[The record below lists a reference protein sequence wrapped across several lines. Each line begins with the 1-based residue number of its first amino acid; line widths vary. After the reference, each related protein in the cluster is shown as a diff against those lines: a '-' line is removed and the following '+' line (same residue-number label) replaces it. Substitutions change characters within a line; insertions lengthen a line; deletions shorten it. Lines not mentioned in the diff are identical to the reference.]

1 MSNVLTEKFIRLKT
15 AVGGNREVTAYEDTF
30 GMTKEEQAHIT
41 RPNQWNTR
49 ILSELEFAL
58 NLREDGAFDE
68 AIGRAL
74 DLLLKAMEEEGVLS
88 NAVCQKAE
96 GLLEPLQQEAKNY
109 QLILAA
115 HAHIDMNWM
124 WSYPETV
131 AATLATFR
139 TMLTLMEEYPDFHFS
154 QSQAAV
160 YEIVEKYDPDM
171 MEEIKQRI
179 REGRWECTASAWVEA
194 DHNMPNTESML
205 RHIAYTRKYLSEKW
219 GLQDFEIDF
228 SPDTFGHNAFLAEVD
243 HFSGVKYFYHCR
255 GLKEDEIL
263 YRYRAPSGHELLTYR
278 EPFWYNAA
286 VTPRM
291 GVAAPL
297 ISRRCAG
304 LKTGLAIYGVGDH
317 GGGPTRR
324 DIEFAQEMMQWPVF
338 PALRFGTVREFF
350 HAAESVREKLPVIDH
365 EVNYFAPGCYTTQ
378 SRIKQGNRRMEAQ
391 LCDTEVLGTA
401 AQKWTGFRPDQDGLR
416 EAWQKVLFTHFHDIL
431 TGSCVQDTR
440 EHAMGLYQ
448 QSAAMAQSQM
458 SRAMQVIC
466 KNIDTSALGGSE
478 NDPHSQSEGAGGGFH
493 VENFGGFPCPERG
506 NGLTR
511 VFQLFNPTAL
521 PRKEVVELTSW
532 DWVGDLKRAYVTD
545 AAGRKLPFQ
554 LVDGQ
559 LQKYWDHQYFRFL
572 VQAEVPAA
580 GYTTVV
586 LRQRQA
592 EKYPVYF
599 QSGERVS
606 ALFDD
611 LVLENSRL
619 RAVLDKG
626 TGRIRSL
633 RVDGEELV
641 DKDAGFFLL
650 ETEPATS
657 NAWQIGRH
665 IRKTPVEQCVDLRW
679 TERGPLRQSVQAKY
693 RIASSTLE
701 VTYTLEEGSDTLKLA
716 TKTDW
721 HEIGGATIPVL
732 AFHAPLS
739 YQPSHFRY
747 DTAAGSVCREST
759 ANDVPGLQYG
769 LAVREQGE
777 GLMMMSDCKYGYR
790 GEGSTLGLTL
800 LNSSTSPDPYPERG
814 IHQFVIGLTACA
826 DRPAAAENKATA
838 FCHGVQYQSNSIH
851 PGTLPAEKQLVTLE
865 SETAVLSAV
874 WMEGTEMRVRLY
886 ETGGKASRGVF
897 HLEDKVAG
905 AQICDGL
912 GDPLEGKAEVNGT
925 TVCFTSQPYQLM
937 EIHIT
942 FA

>member
-30 GMTKEEQAHIT
+30 GMPKEEQAHIT

-68 AIGRAL
+68 VIGRAL
-74 DLLLKAMEEEGVLS
+74 DMLLKAMEEEGVLS
-88 NAVCQKAE
+88 NAACQKAE
-96 GLLEPLQQEAKNY
+96 ELLEPLHQEAKSY

-171 MEEIKQRI
+171 MEEIRRHI
-179 REGRWECTASAWVEA
+179 WEGRWECTASAWVEA

-219 GLQDFEIDF
+219 GVKDFEIDF
-228 SPDTFGHNAFLAEVD
+228 SPDTFGHNASLAEVD
-243 HFSGVKYFYHCR
+243 AFSGVRYFYHCR
-255 GLKEDEIL
+255 GLREDEIL
-263 YRYRAPSGHELLTYR
+263 YRYRAPSGRELLTYR

-291 GVAAPL
+291 GIAAPL

-324 DIEFAQEMMQWPVF
+324 DIELAQEMMRWPIF
-338 PALRFGTVREFF
+338 PALRFGTVWEFF

-378 SRIKQGNRRMEAQ
+378 SRIKQGNRRLEAQ
-391 LCDTEVLGTA
+391 LCDTEVLGA
-401 AQKWTGFRPDQDGLR
+401 AARKWTGFHPNQDGLR

-458 SRAMQVIC
+458 SRAMQAIC

-478 NDPHSQSEGAGGGFH
+478 NDPRSQSEGAGGGFH

-511 VFQLFNPTAL
+511 VFQLFNPTAQ

-545 AAGRKLPFQ
+545 AEGRELPFQ
-554 LVDGQ
+554 LVDCQ

-572 VQAEVPAA
+572 VQAELPAA
-580 GYTTVV
+580 GYTTVA
-586 LRQRQA
+586 LRQREA
-592 EKYPVYF
+592 ENYPVYF
-599 QSGERVS
+599 QSGERIS

-633 RVDGEELV
+633 QVDGAELV
-641 DKDAGFFLL
+641 DGDAGFSLV

-665 IRKTPVEQCVDLRW
+665 IRQLPVEQCVDLRW

-701 VTYTLEEGSDTLKLA
+701 VTYQLEAGSDVLKLNVKA
-716 TKTDW
+716 DW

-732 AFHAPLS
+732 FFQTPLS
-739 YQPSHFRY
+739 YRPCHFRY
-747 DTAAGSVCREST
+747 DIAAGSVCREST

-769 LAVREQGE
+769 LAAREQGA
-777 GLMMMSDCKYGYR
+777 GLMLMSDCKYGYR

-814 IHQFVIGLTACA
+814 IHQFAIGLTASA
-826 DRPAAAENKATA
+826 DHPAAAENKATA
-838 FCHGVQYQSNSIH
+838 FCHSIQYQSNSIH
-851 PGTLPAEKQLVTLE
+851 AGTLPPKKQLVTLDAE
-865 SETAVLSAV
+865 NVVLSAV
-874 WMEGTEMRVRLY
+874 WMEGNELRVRLY
-886 ETGGKASRGVF
+886 ETGGEESRGTLL
-897 HLEDKVAG
+897 LEDPAVRAE
-905 AQICDGL
+905 ACDGL
-912 GDPLEGKAEVNGT
+912 GQTASGNASITDGHVS
-925 TVCFTSQPYQLM
+925 FTIPPFQLM
-937 EIHIT
+937 ELHIT

>member
-1 MSNVLTEKFIRLKT
+1 MSKVLTEKFIRLKT

-30 GMTKEEQAHIT
+30 GMPKEEQAHIT

-68 AIGRAL
+68 AIERAL
-74 DLLLKAMEEEGVLS
+74 DILLKAMKADGVLN
-88 NAVCQKAE
+88 NAVCQEAE
-96 GLLEPLQQEAKNY
+96 DALAPLQEEAKSY
-109 QLILAA
+109 RLILAA

-160 YEIVEKYDPDM
+160 YEIVEKYDSEM
-171 MEEIKQRI
+171 MEAIKARI

-194 DHNMPNTESML
+194 DHNMPSTESML

-219 GLQDFEIDF
+219 GVKNFEIDF
-228 SPDTFGHNAFLAEVD
+228 SPDTFGHNVSLAEVD
-243 HFSGVKYFYHCR
+243 VFSGVRYFYHCR

-263 YRYRAPSGHELLTYR
+263 YRYRAPSGRELLTYR

-291 GVAAPL
+291 GIAVPL

-324 DIEFAQEMMQWPVF
+324 DIEFAQEMMQWPIF
-338 PALRFGTVREFF
+338 PALHFGTVREFF
-350 HAAESVREKLPVIDH
+350 HAAESVRDQLPVIAH

-378 SRIKQGNRRMEAQ
+378 SRIKQGNRRLEAQ
-391 LCDTEVLGTA
+391 LCDTEVLSAA
-401 AQKWTGFRPDQDGLR
+401 AQKWTGFRPNADGLR

-458 SRAMQVIC
+458 SLAMQAIC
-466 KNIDTSALGGSE
+466 QRIDTSALGSGQ
-478 NDPHSQSEGAGGGFH
+478 NDRRSQSEGAGGGFH

-511 VFQLFNPTAL
+511 VFQLFNPTAQ

-532 DWVGDLKRAYVTD
+532 DWVGDLKRACVTD
-545 AAGRKLPFQ
+545 AKGRELPFQ

-572 VQAEVPAA
+572 VQAELPAA

-586 LRQRQA
+586 LHQRDA
-592 EKYPVYF
+592 ERYPVYF

-611 LVLENSRL
+611 LLLENDRL

-633 RVDGEELV
+633 QIDGMELLESS
-641 DKDAGFFLL
+641 AGFSLV

-665 IRKTPVEQCVDLRW
+665 IRQIPVDQCVDLRW

-693 RIASSTLE
+693 LIASSTLE
-701 VTYTLEEGSDTLKLA
+701 VTYLLEEGSDTLRLNV
-716 TKTDW
+716 KTDW

-732 AFHAPLS
+732 FFQAPLK
-739 YQPSHFRY
+739 YQPIHFRY
-747 DTAAGSVCREST
+747 DVAAGSVCREST

-769 LAVREQGE
+769 LAAREHGA

-790 GEGSTLGLTL
+790 GEGSSLGLTL

-814 IHQFVIGLTACA
+814 IHQFAIGLTACT
-826 DRPAAAENKATA
+826 DHPAMAENKATA
-838 FCHGVQYQSNSIH
+838 FCRSIQYQSNGIH
-851 PGTLPAEKQLVTLE
+851 AGTLPTEKQLVTLNAE
-865 SETAVLSAV
+865 NVVLSAV
-874 WMEGTEMRVRLY
+874 WMEKKELRIRLY
-886 ETGGKASRGVF
+886 ETGGEESTSTLVF
-897 HLEDKVAG
+897 DGNVVSAEA
-905 AQICDGL
+905 CDGL
-912 GDPLEGKAEVNGT
+912 GQCLPANVQVTDNRVS
-925 TVCFTSQPYQLM
+925 FTIPAFQLM
-937 EIHIT
+937 EIR
-942 FA
+942 AVLA

>member
-30 GMTKEEQAHIT
+30 GMPKEEQAHIT

-74 DLLLKAMEEEGVLS
+74 DMLLKAMEEEGVLS

-96 GLLEPLQQEAKNY
+96 ELLEPLHQEAKSY

-171 MEEIKQRI
+171 MEEIRRRI

-219 GLQDFEIDF
+219 GVKDFEIDF
-228 SPDTFGHNAFLAEVD
+228 SPDTFGHNASLAEVD
-243 HFSGVKYFYHCR
+243 AFSGVRYFYHCR
-255 GLKEDEIL
+255 GLREDEIL
-263 YRYRAPSGHELLTYR
+263 YRYRAPSGRELLTYQ

-291 GVAAPL
+291 GIAAPL

-324 DIEFAQEMMQWPVF
+324 DIELAQEMMRWPIF

-378 SRIKQGNRRMEAQ
+378 SRIKQGNRRLEAQ
-391 LCDTEVLGTA
+391 LCDTEVLGA
-401 AQKWTGFRPDQDGLR
+401 AARKWTGFRPNQDGLR

-458 SRAMQVIC
+458 SRAMQAIC
-466 KNIDTSALGGSE
+466 KNIDTSAFGNGQ
-478 NDPHSQSEGAGGGFH
+478 NDPWSQSEGAGGGFH

-511 VFQLFNPTAL
+511 VFQLFNPTAQ

-545 AAGRKLPFQ
+545 AEGRELPFQ
-554 LVDGQ
+554 LVDCQ

-572 VQAEVPAA
+572 MQAELPAA
-580 GYTTVV
+580 GYTTVA
-586 LRQRQA
+586 LRQREA
-592 EKYPVYF
+592 ENYPVYF
-599 QSGERVS
+599 QSGERIS

-633 RVDGEELV
+633 QVDGAELV
-641 DKDAGFFLL
+641 DGDAGFSLV

-665 IRKTPVEQCVDLRW
+665 IRQLPVEQCVDLRW

-701 VTYTLEEGSDTLKLA
+701 VTYQLEAGSDVLKLNV
-716 TKTDW
+716 KVDW

-732 AFHAPLS
+732 FFQTPLS
-739 YQPSHFRY
+739 YRPCHFRY
-747 DTAAGSVCREST
+747 DIAAGSVCREST

-769 LAVREQGE
+769 LAAREQGA
-777 GLMMMSDCKYGYR
+777 GLMLMSDCKYGYR

-814 IHQFVIGLTACA
+814 IHQFAIGLTASA
-826 DRPAAAENKATA
+826 DHPAAAENKATA
-838 FCHGVQYQSNSIH
+838 FCHGIQYQSNSIH
-851 PGTLPAEKQLVTLE
+851 AGTLPPKKQLVTLDAE
-865 SETAVLSAV
+865 NVVLSAV
-874 WMEGTEMRVRLY
+874 WMEGNELRVRLY
-886 ETGGKASRGVF
+886 ETGGEESRGTLL
-897 HLEDKVAG
+897 LEDPAVRAE
-905 AQICDGL
+905 ACDGL
-912 GDPLEGKAEVNGT
+912 GQTAPGNAAITDGHVS
-925 TVCFTSQPYQLM
+925 FTIPPFQLM
-937 EIHIT
+937 ELHIT